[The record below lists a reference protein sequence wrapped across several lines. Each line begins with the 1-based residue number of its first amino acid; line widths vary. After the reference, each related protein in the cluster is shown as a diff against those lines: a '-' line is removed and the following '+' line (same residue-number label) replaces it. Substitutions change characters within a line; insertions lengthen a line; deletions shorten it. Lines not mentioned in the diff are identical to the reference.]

1 MNKKLLLGLGAL
13 VLLLIIGG
21 GFFFLSRSPEAPEET
36 VPEFEEEYPELSPEE
51 IGLEMEA
58 RSDGKAVKFTI
69 ANAADIEN
77 IEYDLSY
84 EADFS
89 SAEAAEGGE
98 GRIQRGVTGEDDV
111 DTDVYESDYL
121 DLGSCSSGTCRYD
134 TGVEEV
140 TLVIKLTKDDGSIY
154 QVTDSLTL

>member
-1 MNKKLLLGLGAL
+1 MNKKLLIGIVAVV
-13 VLLLIIGG
+13 VLLLIGG
-21 GFFFLSRSPEAPEET
+21 GFFFLNRSTEVPEDT
-36 VPEFEEEYPELSPEE
+36 VAEFEESYPELDPEE

-58 RSDGKAVKFTI
+58 RSDGKAIKFTI
-69 ANAADIEN
+69 NEASDIES

-89 SAEAAEGGE
+89 GAEAAEGGT

-111 DTDVYESDYL
+111 DGDVYESDYL

-154 QVTDSLTL
+154 QVTDSIEL